1 MDTSTIPEEFLK
13 LTKTQAFRIAGIP
26 KATFYRKYL
35 NGDTKSISVSIDES
49 GNEYIAFDELKRV
62 FGEKVYE
69 GLKKYIESSQKGG
82 SEPIEIQGFD
92 TDTSESSHKLEL
104 QTVRLEGEIEKL
116 KAVLLERERLIREQ
130 QDRIERLE
138 TRQDRLLE
146 DKQTSKNI
154 SKGFFERIKA
164 VFSG

>member
-82 SEPIEIQGFD
+82 GEPVEIQEFD
-92 TDTSESSHKLEL
+92 ADTSESSHKLEL

-116 KAVLLERERLIREQ
+116 KAVLVERERLIREQ